1 MTDELVCWQCG
12 ETLIELILPLSRRET
27 CAACGADQH
36 VCKLCQFYDVTSADD
51 CTEDRA
57 GEVADKES
65 ANFCDYFKP
74 QPSAYRK
81 KETEQAAVA
90 RAELAALFGDDL
102 PDQGSI
108 NALDDKKVQAA
119 LAKAELDRL
128 FDGEQ
133 D

>member
-1 MTDELVCWQCG
+1 MKDELVCWQCG
-12 ETLIELILPLSRRET
+12 ETLIELILPMSRREE
-27 CAACGADQH
+27 CSACGADQH
-36 VCKLCQFYDVTSADD
+36 VCKLCQFYDVTSAYD

-57 GEVADKES
+57 VEVADKES

-74 QPSAYRK
+74 RPSAYKK
-81 KETEQAAVA
+81 KETGQAAAA

-102 PDQGSI
+102 PDQESFS
-108 NALDDKKVQAA
+108 ALDDKQAQAA

-128 FDGEQ
+128 FGGEK